1 MAQIRAY
8 EAQIWTEMIYS
19 NIVKHPPKLACFFK
33 RGAESSFS
41 LWKYRSQIMKF
52 QLKSFL
58 LVQYWYK
65 WMDILQ
71 LPMFYTMQLIQTLAS
86 IKHQGNHN

>member
-1 MAQIRAY
+1 
-8 EAQIWTEMIYS
+8 
-19 NIVKHPPKLACFFK
+19 
-33 RGAESSFS
+33 
-41 LWKYRSQIMKF
+41 MKF